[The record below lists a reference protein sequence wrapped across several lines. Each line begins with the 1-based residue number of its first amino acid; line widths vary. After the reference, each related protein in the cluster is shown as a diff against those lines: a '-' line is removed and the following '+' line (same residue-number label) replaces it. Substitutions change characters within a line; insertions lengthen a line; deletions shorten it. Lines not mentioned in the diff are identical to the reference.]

1 MGSTPGMGFEGN
13 ATDGGV
19 GMKRLLR
26 LDRADLGP
34 TRFQFNQACT
44 GDSTALPEWRTA
56 RPCD

>member
-1 MGSTPGMGFEGN
+1 MGFEGN

-34 TRFQFNQACT
+34 TRFQFNQACA